1 MLRLAPMMSTRL
13 PSRPK
18 LKYLAAGLLL
28 PLGLAAAC
36 LATLLFAAAWRLA
49 AAPAAQPR
57 AEIVRVCVSVRLTG
71 GPRLATWWA
80 PAFNSRTGLMRH
92 AFLQSNMACG
102 LAQWQ
107 GWLPATGALQTS
119 N

>member
-1 MLRLAPMMSTRL
+1 MKTYSPV
-13 PSRPK
+13 RPK
-18 LKYLAAGLLL
+18 LKYLVAGLLL
-28 PLGLAAAC
+28 PLALAGAGLAA
-36 LATLLFAAAWRLA
+36 LLFAGAWRLA
-49 AAPAAQPR
+49 AAPAASPR

-107 GWLPATGALQTS
+107 GWLPATGAMQTS

>member
-1 MLRLAPMMSTRL
+1 MTMDLMPRI
-13 PSRPK
+13 K

-28 PLGLAAAC
+28 PMAVAGAC
-36 LATLLFAAAWRLA
+36 LVVVLFGAAWRLA
-49 AAPAAQPR
+49 APAAPR
-57 AEIVRVCVSVRLTG
+57 QGEIVRVCVSVRLTG
-71 GPRLATWWA
+71 GPRVATWWA
-80 PAFNSRTGLMRH
+80 PAFNSRTGLMRR

-107 GWLPATGALQTS
+107 RWLPATGALQTS

>member
-1 MLRLAPMMSTRL
+1 M
-13 PSRPK
+13 
-18 LKYLAAGLLL
+18 KYLAAGLLM
-28 PLGLAAAC
+28 PLVLAGAC
-36 LATLLFAAAWRLA
+36 LSALLFGTAFRLA
-49 AAPAAQPR
+49 AVPATRQP

-80 PAFNSRTGLMRH
+80 PAFYSRTGLMRH

>member
-1 MLRLAPMMSTRL
+1 M
-13 PSRPK
+13 
-18 LKYLAAGLLL
+18 
-28 PLGLAAAC
+28 
-36 LATLLFAAAWRLA
+36 
-49 AAPAAQPR
+49 PAARQP

-80 PAFNSRTGLMRH
+80 PAFNSRTGLMRR

-107 GWLPATGALQTS
+107 RWLPTAGALQTS

>member
-1 MLRLAPMMSTRL
+1 MNTHSATR
-13 PSRPK
+13 SK
-18 LKYLAAGLLL
+18 MTYLAAGLFL
-28 PLGLAAAC
+28 PTALAGAC
-36 LATLLFAAAWRLA
+36 LAALLFGTAWRLA
-49 AAPAAQPR
+49 ALPAAGQR

-80 PAFNSRTGLMRH
+80 PAFNARTGLMRR

-107 GWLPATGALQTS
+107 RWFPTTGALQTS

>member
-1 MLRLAPMMSTRL
+1 MLCFATLVNAMKTHLPTRL
-13 PSRPK
+13 K
-18 LKYLAAGLLL
+18 TMVMAGSLLL
-28 PLGLAAAC
+28 PVALAGAC
-36 LATLLFAAAWRLA
+36 LAALLFATVWRLA
-49 AAPAAQPR
+49 AAPTTGPR

-71 GPRLATWWA
+71 SPRLATWWA

-102 LAQWQ
+102 LAGGRQ
-107 GWLPATGALQTS
+107 PALQTS